1 MRALPGLAA
10 QLQDSLELVKQRSFF
25 DQDPAGVLPHFFKST
40 VDHFTAGLV
49 PAIAELC
56 WLIAFLTRRYYDV
69 IRQIQLHLSQ
79 EVELPTEIKN
89 ELAQYAQPEHRQ
101 AVVAA
106 TQRCSDVYSAV
117 EALDAFLAGAGC
129 AGVGSEVNNHI
140 VQFVVSSIVEA
151 LQSLSTAPRTVTAI
165 WTSHA

>member
-1 MRALPGLAA
+1 M
-10 QLQDSLELVKQRSFF
+10 
-25 DQDPAGVLPHFFKST
+25 
-40 VDHFTAGLV
+40 
-49 PAIAELC
+49 
-56 WLIAFLTRRYYDV
+56 
-69 IRQIQLHLSQ
+69 
-79 EVELPTEIKN
+79 
-89 ELAQYAQPEHRQ
+89 
-101 AVVAA
+101 VAA

-151 LQSLSTAPRTVTAI
+151 LQSLGTAPRTVTAI